1 MTDGALKTRG
11 IHHITAFAGS
21 AQANLDFYAGVLGL
35 RLVKKTVN
43 FDAPHV
49 YHFYYG
55 DERGTPGTV
64 MTFFPFEDG
73 RQGRVGGGQVGRI
86 RFAAPPGSLPF
97 WEDRLSRY
105 GVEHER
111 IRRFGGEAIRFRD
124 HEGLQLELE
133 EQAAGKPI
141 RWSFAGIPADK
152 AVKGF
157 AGALLYSIAPART
170 MQLLERLFGFVRI
183 GEEGGVVRFRTND
196 GPGDGLGDS
205 VDVYA
210 SPVGYGRGGLGTA
223 HHIAMRAADKDEQE
237 RWRKRVLEAGF
248 DPTPIV
254 DRNYFTSI
262 YFRDAG
268 GILFEIATDGPGF
281 ERDEPFDRLGSALM
295 LPPWYEPHRSTIERL
310 LSEAG
315 VREPVPP
322 GERAD
327 E

>member
-133 EQAAGKPI
+133 EQAAGKPS
-141 RWSFAGIPADK
+141 RWSFAGFPADK
-152 AVKGF
+152 AIKGF

-183 GEEGGVVRFRTND
+183 GEEGGVVRSEEHMSELQSREN
-196 GPGDGLGDS
+196 L
-205 VDVYA
+205 VC
-210 SPVGYGRGGLGTA
+210 
-223 HHIAMRAADKDEQE
+223 
-237 RWRKRVLEAGF
+237 
-248 DPTPIV
+248 
-254 DRNYFTSI
+254 
-262 YFRDAG
+262 
-268 GILFEIATDGPGF
+268 
-281 ERDEPFDRLGSALM
+281 
-295 LPPWYEPHRSTIERL
+295 RL
-310 LSEAG
+310 LLEKKKHKHNAG
-315 VREPVPP
+315 YLRRMTLDKLLYRVRAEPPQHDACSSAFDDSRLKRYGQPP
-322 GERAD
+322 RPCVHSPYPLPLG
-327 E
+327 